1 MTEENHANL
10 ILRRLR
16 EKNPENIAALD
27 LAFVLISLENS
38 KEDKPRYDV
47 MYDITKILLNYFNP
61 LWEEEYGFQE
71 DINLT
76 AK

>member
-47 MYDITKILLNYFNP
+47 MYDITKILLDYFNP
-61 LWEEEYGFQE
+61 LWREEYGFE
-71 DINLT
+71 S
-76 AK
+76 